1 MDTIKSTMPKAISII
16 EPPKT
21 YAAYK
26 VTEENIL
33 GLAVLFSASSERF
46 YVGTVS
52 SVSYLDGKPHAVNI
66 SNGRMDQIEATA
78 SIGQWLLVDVKGRIY
93 TADDHHISDEYEWAN
108 DETPEYAAS
117 TYTTRTGSIDSE
129 KLSAYMGTAPVAGP
143 TDG

>member
-1 MDTIKSTMPKAISII
+1 MSIILKAISII

-21 YAAYK
+21 YVAYK

-33 GLAVLFSASSERF
+33 SLAALFSASSEQF
-46 YVGTVS
+46 VLGTVS
-52 SVSYLDGKPHAVNI
+52 SVSYLDGKPYAVNI

-93 TADDHHISDEYEWAN
+93 TADDHHISEEYEWAN
-108 DETPEYAAS
+108 DEVPEYAAS
-117 TYTTRTGSIDSE
+117 TYTTRTGSIDGE
-129 KLSAYMGTAPVAGP
+129 KLRVYMGTAPIAGP